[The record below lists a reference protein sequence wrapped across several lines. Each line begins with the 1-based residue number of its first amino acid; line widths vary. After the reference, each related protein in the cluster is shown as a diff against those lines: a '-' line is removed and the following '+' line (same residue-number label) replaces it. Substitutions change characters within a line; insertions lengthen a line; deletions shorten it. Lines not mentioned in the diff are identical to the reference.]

1 MVQQVLVVDDNEVVR
16 WTLQARLGV
25 AGFEVTAVASAA
37 EALKAL
43 AAGRFDLVLL
53 DHDMPEMTGLEALAL
68 IERRELCPRTPVVL
82 LTSSEEFELVRAAR
96 SGGARGYLTKA
107 EAFRNLMPA
116 LARLLGGRSDVT
128 WIDDFHTVSV
138 AAR

>member
-1 MVQQVLVVDDNEVVR
+1 MAQQVLVVDDNEVVR

-53 DHDMPEMTGLEALAL
+53 DYDMPQMTGLEALAQ
-68 IERRELCPRTPVVL
+68 IEQRGLCPRTPIVL

-116 LARLLGGRSDVT
+116 LTRLLGGRSDVT

-138 AAR
+138 AGR